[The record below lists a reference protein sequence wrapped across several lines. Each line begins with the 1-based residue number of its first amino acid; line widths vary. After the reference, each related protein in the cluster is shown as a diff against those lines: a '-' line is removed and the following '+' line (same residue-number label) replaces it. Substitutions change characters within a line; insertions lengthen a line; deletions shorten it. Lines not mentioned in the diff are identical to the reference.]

1 MEASYRKIG
10 EGSRFK
16 GSKVQGSGF
25 RVQRFRVQ
33 RFKVQRFKVQSFPS
47 TLWRTSVFV
56 KTSTR
61 QAGAAG
67 RVQGIKYRFQVSG
80 FGCQERTAF
89 KDPRVNAPEAHK
101 FSSGFAL

>member
-25 RVQRFRVQ
+25 RVQRFRVQRFKVQRFKVQ

-80 FGCQERTAF
+80 KNCFQGSPGKCT
-89 KDPRVNAPEAHK
+89 
-101 FSSGFAL
+101 